1 MPRQL
6 LAGLFRPMIMTNTSN
21 LFASSFRMARHLR
34 TVTVLFAGEML
45 AVAVKGRLSGALAVP
60 QTRTSQGQHAN

>member
-1 MPRQL
+1 M
-6 LAGLFRPMIMTNTSN
+6 AAINSIN

-34 TVTVLFAGEML
+34 TGTVLFAGEML